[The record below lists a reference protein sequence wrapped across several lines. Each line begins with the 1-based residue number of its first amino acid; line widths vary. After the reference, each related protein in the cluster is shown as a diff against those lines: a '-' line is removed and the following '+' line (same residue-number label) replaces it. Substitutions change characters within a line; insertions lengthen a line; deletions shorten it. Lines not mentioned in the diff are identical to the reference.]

1 MSMNYLN
8 EGKRYYRRRTPIIDE
23 SQLMEKESLLE
34 YNEFLK
40 EKIKDLE
47 TELQLL
53 KTKIKE
59 DEK

>member
-8 EGKRYYRRRTPIIDE
+8 EGKIYYRRRTPIIDE

-40 EKIKDLE
+40 EEIKDLE
-47 TELQLL
+47 MDLQLL
-53 KTKIKE
+53 KKN
-59 DEK
+59 